1 VVLRCRLCLGCLH
14 EKSAVCGSSTLT
26 KTFSF
31 FRLLPSLKPRYSSA
45 LNIALILPFG
55 RHEIVL
61 SCPCLN
67 LVVIL
72 LFFRPESCGNLVAFP
87 GSLSL
92 IFKLHEK
99 AQGKPRLS
107 VIHLSSRKP
116 FLWPPEMP
124 KCDLQPY
131 PYPTPF
137 YGVQN
142 VQNVIFNPRPN
153 LALFRERNTTFDNH

>member
-1 VVLRCRLCLGCLH
+1 MSDIKARKGAAGVVLRCRLCLGCLH

-26 KTFSF
+26 KTLSF

-55 RHEIVL
+55 LHEIVL
-61 SCPCLN
+61 SCPRLN

-87 GSLSL
+87 GPLSL

-99 AQGKPRLS
+99 AQGKPHLS
-107 VIHLSSRKP
+107 GSSLSSREVFFGVRESRETAP
-116 FLWPPEMP
+116 FLWLPEIPGTARM
-124 KCDLQPY
+124 
-131 PYPTPF
+131 
-137 YGVQN
+137 
-142 VQNVIFNPRPN
+142 
-153 LALFRERNTTFDNH
+153 